1 MKAQGDILLLGFE
14 KSVMAF
20 DMEKSAELW
29 RFTPNSYSANSFEFV
44 ILGDKVIC
52 HDGSWKIYC
61 LDSNNGKV
69 LFESQFPFF
78 ESDFS
83 DHHLILQ
90 EMFPIDQNAF
100 IVPDNKNNYWY
111 VEKGGSQPKC
121 VPRLDNSPWETMA
134 PVRDNILALNS
145 DGKLCLLESKGFQC
159 IMKIALLPSSLKSGK
174 SGTIFAFNNQA
185 VVGVEGNT
193 ATFLFFIDLTKG
205 SHIWDKPFLIFEKN
219 LNLDAWRLLGG
230 NLYGFAGSYFK
241 SWNLNTKQET
251 KYFKLSPDFLLYDW
265 HMNVQEGK
273 ILVWVSPPSCTKIT
287 IKLGAWFLAWSS
299 DGIYPKG
306 KGMPLYFHSHGDVQK
321 KVFLETYAGGANWV
335 IKAMNDFHLFP
346 EVSFS
351 KETHAIH
358 SPVILLDKNEILVG
372 LASEVYCLAH

>member
-1 MKAQGDILLLGFE
+1 
-14 KSVMAF
+14 
-20 DMEKSAELW
+20 
-29 RFTPNSYSANSFEFV
+29 
-44 ILGDKVIC
+44 
-52 HDGSWKIYC
+52 
-61 LDSNNGKV
+61 
-69 LFESQFPFF
+69 
-78 ESDFS
+78 
-83 DHHLILQ
+83 
-90 EMFPIDQNAF
+90 
-100 IVPDNKNNYWY
+100 
-111 VEKGGSQPKC
+111 
-121 VPRLDNSPWETMA
+121 
-134 PVRDNILALNS
+134 
-145 DGKLCLLESKGFQC
+145 
-159 IMKIALLPSSLKSGK
+159 
-174 SGTIFAFNNQA
+174 
-185 VVGVEGNT
+185 
-193 ATFLFFIDLTKG
+193 
-205 SHIWDKPFLIFEKN
+205 
-219 LNLDAWRLLGG
+219 
-230 NLYGFAGSYFK
+230 
-241 SWNLNTKQET
+241 LNTKQET